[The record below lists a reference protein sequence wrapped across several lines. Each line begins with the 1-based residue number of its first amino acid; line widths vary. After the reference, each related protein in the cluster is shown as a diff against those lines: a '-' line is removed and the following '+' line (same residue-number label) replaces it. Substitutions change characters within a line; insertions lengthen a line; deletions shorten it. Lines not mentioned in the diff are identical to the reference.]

1 MSILLA
7 ICVVVFAVT
16 GFVPTWLFMRIPV
29 ATAFRSVKES
39 KRYWKLCLLF
49 VQFVATAYLVALLI
63 TISRQYDTMIS
74 SHPGYAYENLV
85 YCNTRGVDPQVRDRA
100 MAELRRLPQ
109 VKMVSCSTEL
119 PFSYPSGNNI
129 NIPGDDRDLF
139 NIADMYFVGDNYFD
153 LMEIPVVEGH
163 AFRPDE
169 ANGDKIMVSRKFVDL
184 MEKTAGWT
192 GSIIGKGVMVSEHS
206 KGTKVFTV
214 CGVFDDFRIGS
225 LKGPDTRASI
235 FFYAT
240 PDCYN
245 PPVNILIKMNT
256 MSSDNLAEVNR
267 VLTETITGKVV
278 EASVYKMDIVRQ
290 YQDDRDFRDAIM
302 ISGIVTLIIAL
313 IGLLGYTA
321 DETNRRGKEIAVR
334 KINGATE
341 RDILRLISSDIVWMA
356 LPAILIGAGASWFAS
371 EKWLQQ
377 FSEKIPMNAGLFLT
391 GSVVVLAVI
400 LLTVVY
406 RTWMVANANPVLSL
420 KSE

>member
-1 MSILLA
+1 
-7 ICVVVFAVT
+7 
-16 GFVPTWLFMRIPV
+16 
-29 ATAFRSVKES
+29 
-39 KRYWKLCLLF
+39 
-49 VQFVATAYLVALLI
+49 
-63 TISRQYDTMIS
+63 
-74 SHPGYAYENLV
+74 
-85 YCNTRGVDPQVRDRA
+85 
-100 MAELRRLPQ
+100 
-109 VKMVSCSTEL
+109 
-119 PFSYPSGNNI
+119 
-129 NIPGDDRDLF
+129 
-139 NIADMYFVGDNYFD
+139 
-153 LMEIPVVEGH
+153 
-163 AFRPDE
+163 
-169 ANGDKIMVSRKFVDL
+169 
-184 MEKTAGWT
+184 
-192 GSIIGKGVMVSEHS
+192 
-206 KGTKVFTV
+206 
-214 CGVFDDFRIGS
+214 
-225 LKGPDTRASI
+225 
-235 FFYAT
+235 
-240 PDCYN
+240 
-245 PPVNILIKMNT
+245 
-256 MSSDNLAEVNR
+256 
-267 VLTETITGKVV
+267 
-278 EASVYKMDIVRQ
+278 MDIVRQ